1 MSRAI
6 RGAALLAFALALGAC
21 SGDDKDSDKP
31 ATASKAEHK
40 EEGGEEHE
48 GEEHANEEGAGHAE
62 DGDEHAEEGG
72 EHAEGEEGAPTI
84 RMDAAA
90 MEAAGIRVATLDA
103 AALSEEL
110 RAPGEVVDDAYGTT
124 LITPRVEAIVVRRHA
139 KLGQDVPAGAPL
151 VTLSSVEV
159 AQAQGT
165 LRIAEQDWKRVQDLG
180 RDAVSGRRYTEAQV
194 AAEQARAAAQAYGI
208 AGSSAGRANG
218 EFTLSAPH
226 AGRITEDAFVVGERI
241 EPGRTLFRLVD
252 ESIVWVDA
260 KMPAENARRIAV
272 DSGAQIVVGDKRLP
286 GKVVQRA
293 HRTSED
299 TRSALIRIEVPN
311 EGDRLHGGDYVEV
324 YLDASDGADATA
336 AALSVPTA
344 ALVQLEGETVVFRQ
358 ESDGTLAPVAV
369 RAGEVIGD
377 RTIVLEGIA
386 VGDSVVVE
394 GAYAL
399 KAQMLKSKLGEGHA
413 H

>member
-1 MSRAI
+1 MSRLFRAVPLLLT
-6 RGAALLAFALALGAC
+6 ALLLLSAC
-21 SGDDKDSDKP
+21 GDDKP
-31 ATASKAEHK
+31 ATAPPSKTAKPAAAAATDDHA
-40 EEGGEEHE
+40 GEK
-48 GEEHANEEGAGHAE
+48 
-62 DGDEHAEEGG
+62 
-72 EHAEGEEGAPTI
+72 HAEGEAGEEKGHGDEGGAEPI
-84 RMDAAA
+84 RMDGAA

-103 AALSEEL
+103 ASLSEEL
-110 RAPGEVVDDAYGTT
+110 RAPGEVLDNAYGTT
-124 LITPRVEAIVVRRHA
+124 LITPRVEALVVRRHA
-139 KLGQDVPAGAPL
+139 KLGDDVAKGAPL
-151 VTLSSVEV
+151 VTLSSVAV

-165 LRIAEQDWKRVQDLG
+165 LRIAEQDWKRVQALG

-194 AAEQARAAAQAYGI
+194 AVEQARAAAQAYGI
-208 AGSSAGRANG
+208 AGASAGKANG

-260 KMPAENARRIAV
+260 KLPAENARRIAV
-272 DSGAQIVVGDKRLP
+272 DSPAQVVLGETRLP

-299 TRSALIRIEVPN
+299 TRNALVRIEVPN
-311 EGDRLHGGDYVEV
+311 VGDRLHGGDYVEV
-324 YLDASDGADATA
+324 YLDAGDDDATERP
-336 AALSVPTA
+336 LSVPTA

-358 ESDGTLAPVAV
+358 GTDGTLAPVAV
-369 RAGEVIGD
+369 RVGNVIGD
-377 RTIVLEGIA
+377 RTVVLEGVA
-386 VGDSVVVE
+386 VGDRVVVE

>member
-1 MSRAI
+1 MIRLSRTAMLL
-6 RGAALLAFALALGAC
+6 AALLLLIAC
-21 SGDDKDSDKP
+21 SDTTEDAP
-31 ATASKAEHK
+31 ATKSPPPAA
-40 EEGGEEHE
+40 
-48 GEEHANEEGAGHAE
+48 AGHAE
-62 DGDEHAEEGG
+62 GGDDHGG
-72 EHAEGEEGAPTI
+72 EEHAEGEAGDEHGDEHGEGEEAAAPI

-90 MEAAGIRVATLDA
+90 MQAAGIRVATLDA
-103 AALSEEL
+103 TALSEEL
-110 RAPGEVVDDAYGTT
+110 RAPGEVLDNAYGTT
-124 LITPRVEAIVVRRHA
+124 LITPRVDALVVRRHA
-139 KLGQDVPAGAPL
+139 KLGDEVTDGAPL

-159 AQAQGT
+159 AQAQGA
-165 LRIAEQDWKRVQDLG
+165 LRIAEQDWERVRSLG
-180 RDAVSGRRYTEAQV
+180 REAVSGRRYTEAQV
-194 AAEQARAAAQAYGI
+194 TVEQARAAAQAYGI
-208 AGSSAGRANG
+208 AGSSAGKANG

-252 ESIVWVDA
+252 ETIVWVDA
-260 KMPAENARRIAV
+260 KLPAESARRIAV
-272 DSGAQIVVGDKRLP
+272 DSPAQIVLGDVRMA

-299 TRSALIRIEVPN
+299 TRNALVRIEVPN

-324 YLDASDGADATA
+324 YLDAGDGSADDKPTLA
-336 AALSVPTA
+336 VPTA

-358 ESDGTLAPVAV
+358 GTDGTLAPVAV
-369 RAGEVIGD
+369 RTGAVVGD
-377 RTIVLEGIA
+377 RTVVLEGIA

-399 KAQMLKSKLGEGHA
+399 KAQILKSQLGEGHA

>member
-1 MSRAI
+1 MIVWI
-6 RGAALLAFALALGAC
+6 RAALLAAALVSLAAC
-21 SGDDKDSDKP
+21 SGD
-31 ATASKAEHK
+31 K
-40 EEGGEEHE
+40 EDAAQAVSNEADHADEE
-48 GEEHANEEGAGHAE
+48 AGHADE
-62 DGDEHAEEGG
+62 GDEHAEG
-72 EHAEGEEGAPTI
+72 EGAEPI

-90 MEAAGIRVATLDA
+90 IAASGIRVEALA
-103 AALSEEL
+103 PNALSEEL
-110 RAPGEVVDDAYGTT
+110 RAPGEVIDNAYGTT
-124 LITPRVEAIVVRRHA
+124 LITPRVDALVVTRHA
-139 KLGQDVPAGAPL
+139 KLGDEVAAGAAL

-165 LRIAEQDWKRVQDLG
+165 LRLAEQDWERVRSLG
-180 RDAVSGRRYTEAQV
+180 QDAVSGRRYNEAQV
-194 AAEQARAAAQAYGI
+194 AVEQARAAARAYGI
-208 AGSSAGRANG
+208 GGASRGQSNG

-260 KMPAENARRIAV
+260 KLPAGSAQRVAVGSPAQVVLGDARMA
-272 DSGAQIVVGDKRLP
+272 

-299 TRSALIRIEVPN
+299 TRNALVRVEVMN
-311 EGDRLHGGDYVEV
+311 EGDRLHSGDYVEV
-324 YLDASDGADATA
+324 YLDAGEAQAGTQNVA
-336 AALSVPTA
+336 VPTA

-358 ESDGTLAPVAV
+358 AADGSFAPVAV
-369 RAGEVIGD
+369 RTGDVVGDQTVLLEGVVAGE
-377 RTIVLEGIA
+377 R
-386 VGDSVVVE
+386 VVVD

-399 KAQMLKSKLGEGHA
+399 KARILKAQLGEGHA